1 MHAVNYVICG
11 NIENNPRSSH
21 YTGASHYRKNIVAFI
36 TQDTVIDDNL
46 ERELKTEL
54 CISERFIILAIGQKY
69 SSIYPPSF
77 FSIHRVII
85 FPNFPR

>member
-1 MHAVNYVICG
+1 MHAINYVICG
-11 NIENNPRSSH
+11 NIENNPRSFH

-36 TQDTVIDDNL
+36 TQDRVIDDNL

-54 CISERFIILAIGQKY
+54 CISELFIMLAIGQQY

-77 FSIHRVII
+77 LDKQFV
-85 FPNFPR
+85 